1 MFGQYNPCEY
11 KGKIY
16 TRASVAPEGVLSCK
30 NALALAAS
38 MHCKLKCRA
47 VGICKA
53 NILLGVIKVSVLRS
67 VF

>member
-1 MFGQYNPCEY
+1 MFGQYNLEY

-16 TRASVAPEGVLSCK
+16 TRASVALEGVLSCK

-38 MHCKLKCRA
+38 IQCKLKSRA
-47 VGICKA
+47 VGICKG